1 MRLTPLFLGI
11 ISELALY
18 GLAGLVLV
26 TAWFI
31 VVERHGPFQRDNC
44 QRIILHFSDANALSV
59 GSPIN
64 FMGTPIGHV
73 VKLRPH
79 GHQVEVKIKT
89 YPDSIPIPKNARF
102 TIEFNSLAGAK
113 SVEILPPEKGPL
125 PLGYMRQGLYVIRQP
140 IRLKDVV
147 KTQMTLA
154 EALKSSSAN
163 FMQTLGK
170 LEEPA
175 VMIDMMHGLDTNMR
189 GMHSTLTYIQEVLLV
204 GSQSIEESRKAL
216 SGNLGRAQK
225 ALRLAEQNTEPA
237 KSLVPINETLRYI
250 HHGAEDWRLFISEPS
265 SRLLLQPKSAR
276 ERVQSA
282 NSSLE
287 TFQTHLETTVPNV
300 LQTWATFN
308 QGLGNLTG
316 ALQWG
321 ANWMQRKEAA
331 RAAKTKGK

>member
-1 MRLTPLFLGI
+1 MRLTPVFLGI

-18 GLAGLVLV
+18 GVAALVLV

-79 GHQVEVKIKT
+79 GHEVEVKIKT
-89 YPDSIPIPKNARF
+89 YPDTLPIPKNARF

-113 SVEILPPEKGPL
+113 SVEILPPEPGPL

-170 LEEPA
+170 LEDPVA
-175 VMIDMMHGLDTNMR
+175 MIEMMHSFDANMN
-189 GMHSTLTYIQEVLLV
+189 GVQSTLTYIREVLMV
-204 GSQSIEESRKAL
+204 SSSSIEETRAAL
-216 SGNLGRAQK
+216 SGNMARAMK
-225 ALRLAEQNTEPA
+225 ALRLAQQNTDPD
-237 KSLVPINETLRYI
+237 KTRVPVNETLRYI
-250 HHGAEDWRLFISEPS
+250 HHGAEDWRMLLAEPS
-265 SRLLLQPKSAR
+265 SRVLLNPKSAR
-276 ERVQSA
+276 VKVQAVGDVLER
-282 NSSLE
+282 
-287 TFQTHLETTVPNV
+287 TQTRLDQTVPAV
-300 LQTWATFN
+300 FKTWTSVN
-308 QGLGNLTG
+308 QGLGHLTS

-321 ANWMQRKEAA
+321 ANWVARRQAN
-331 RAAKTKGK
+331 RAAKPTGK